1 MQTIKHAFALVD
13 IQLALSHGF
22 NALLKKNIRS
32 SRRRP
37 YTNNGELKCPLY
49 VLVLGLG
56 PEDVVGQLVLKRL
69 FPSPRLD
76 LH

>member
-22 NALLKKNIRS
+22 NAFLKENMRS
-32 SRRRP
+32 SQRSP
-37 YTNNGELKCPLY
+37 YTNNGELKSPLD

-56 PEDVVGQLVLKRL
+56 PEDVIGQLVLKRL